1 MTLGQRIESLLKHIP
16 ELVNIICPFGDLY
29 AYILSHRKNVLQP
42 VIQVA
47 YYGLKVLLLLPCSQ
61 SKSAMIACQHC
72 HPSVH
77 DGKHDKI
84 HRITLTEREGWKIG
98 RE

>member
-42 VIQVA
+42 VIQVT

-61 SKSAMIACQHC
+61 SKSAMIACQQC
-72 HPSVH
+72 HTSDH
-77 DGKHDKI
+77 YANHTKI
-84 HRITLTEREGWKIG
+84 HSITLTEREERKICI
-98 RE
+98 